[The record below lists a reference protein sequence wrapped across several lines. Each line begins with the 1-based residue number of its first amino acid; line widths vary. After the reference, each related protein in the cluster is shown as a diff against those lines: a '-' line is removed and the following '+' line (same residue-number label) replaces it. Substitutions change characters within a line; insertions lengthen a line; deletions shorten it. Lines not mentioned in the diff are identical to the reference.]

1 MSGLV
6 KPEFASPTG
15 LTPETVGS
23 NIASA
28 NVIDNLITRWWIN
41 FLIFILCKWNN
52 FIPSRHS
59 FPDDVSKKLS
69 EVQKEEHNKRMKN
82 LRKELEYIDKTNWQF
97 EPIEKLL
104 GQT

>member
-1 MSGLV
+1 MS
-6 KPEFASPTG
+6 
-15 LTPETVGS
+15 
-23 NIASA
+23 
-28 NVIDNLITRWWIN
+28 
-41 FLIFILCKWNN
+41 
-52 FIPSRHS
+52 SRHS